1 MVVLDDKWI
10 VLLII
15 IIILVHQGLFSQSTM
30 SDPLVMCADRHITI
44 ETLQSL
50 QTPETEKPS
59 GEGSSSF
66 PQSTDHSSICVIVVA
81 DDNHDFSEGEEEDPL
96 IQNVECRICQ
106 EEENIKNFETPCA
119 CAGSLKYVHR
129 KCVQRWCNEKGDI
142 TCEICH
148 QPYQPGYTAPPP
160 IPEDTTIDI
169 SEAWSLNGAHLDLP
183 DSQILAMT
191 TADRHLLEADY
202 DEYAYANDSGAAF
215 CRSVALILMALLL
228 LRHALYLNKGD
239 DEDDALTFFS
249 LFVLRAAGFLLP
261 CYIMAWAISI
271 IQRRRQRQEAAAAL
285 ASTEVAFMMQ
295 AGPHHGLHIVVEP
308 GSGANPHHQ
317 EPPSIQ
323 S

>member
-1 MVVLDDKWI
+1 MQEDSSLRASK
-10 VLLII
+10 
-15 IIILVHQGLFSQSTM
+15 GLFSQSTM

-59 GEGSSSF
+59 GE
-66 PQSTDHSSICVIVVA
+66 
-81 DDNHDFSEGEEEDPL
+81 EGEEEDPL
-96 IQNVECRICQ
+96 IQNVEYWICQ

-119 CAGSLKYVHR
+119 CAGSLK
-129 KCVQRWCNEKGDI
+129 
-142 TCEICH
+142 
-148 QPYQPGYTAPPP
+148 PYQPGYTAPPR

-202 DEYAYANDSGAAF
+202 DEYTYANDSGAAF

-271 IQRRRQRQEAAAAL
+271 IQR
-285 ASTEVAFMMQ
+285 
-295 AGPHHGLHIVVEP
+295 
-308 GSGANPHHQ
+308 
-317 EPPSIQ
+317 
-323 S
+323 